1 MNPATLVHH
10 ANVANEVIRE
20 KVDDPSETE
29 ETKDE
34 SEELIQKGF
43 KDDWVGWIMMSYM
56 SALSVFWIIVLLVL
70 SLDYYG
76 YVSQR
81 VFLTVSST
89 ACFHYRSPAHLLG
102 YFMIP
107 MICQARHSV
116 WPGSFLRAGTW
127 QSISC
132 GPRSEITLGS

>member
-1 MNPATLVHH
+1 MDPAISVHH
-10 ANVANEVIRE
+10 VTVANEVIRE
-20 KVDDPSETE
+20 KMNDPSETQE
-29 ETKDE
+29 AKDE

-81 VFLTVSST
+81 VLLTVSST
-89 ACFHYRSPAHLLG
+89 DRFHHRSPAHLLG

-116 WPGSFLRAGTW
+116 
-127 QSISC
+127 
-132 GPRSEITLGS
+132 